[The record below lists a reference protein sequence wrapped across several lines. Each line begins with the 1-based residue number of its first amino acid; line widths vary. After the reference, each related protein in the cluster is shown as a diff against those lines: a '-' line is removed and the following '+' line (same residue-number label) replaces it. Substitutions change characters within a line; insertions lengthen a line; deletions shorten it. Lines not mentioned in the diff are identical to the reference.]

1 MIYMNLLFA
10 SELLAII
17 MSTIGFSVGI
27 IILLLGYKA
36 LKGGAVQL
44 IIPSMGFLFISLGQ
58 LLDAINYSI
67 ALWSFWV
74 TGNLISLNPF
84 SSQLVP
90 IWTFASISYSM
101 GYILILV
108 GYIVQ
113 RKIINRPLILSLF
126 PLIGINLNAI
136 SAIILIVIL
145 VFSLSTGM
153 ITLRRGIP
161 YLVLSSSHALIFIAL
176 MTYNPILLASGILL
190 KPIGIIVFL
199 LLIWRGAG
207 AKEV

>member
-1 MIYMNLLFA
+1 MNLLFA

-17 MSTIGFSVGI
+17 MSTFGFSVGI

-44 IIPSMGFLFISLGQ
+44 IIPSIGFLFISLGQ

-67 ALWSFWV
+67 ALWCFWV

-108 GYIVQ
+108 GYMVQ
-113 RKIINRPLILSLF
+113 RKIISRPLIIFF

-136 SAIILIVIL
+136 SAIILIIIL

-161 YLVLSSSHALIFIAL
+161 YLILSSSHALIFIAL

>member
-1 MIYMNLLFA
+1 MNLLFA

-17 MSTIGFSVGI
+17 MSTVGFSVGI

-44 IIPSMGFLFISLGQ
+44 IIPSIGFLFISLGQ

-67 ALWSFWV
+67 ALWCFWV

-108 GYIVQ
+108 GYMVQ
-113 RKIINRPLILSLF
+113 RKIISRPLIILF

-136 SAIILIVIL
+136 SAIILIIIL

-161 YLVLSSSHALIFIAL
+161 YLILSSSHALIFIAL